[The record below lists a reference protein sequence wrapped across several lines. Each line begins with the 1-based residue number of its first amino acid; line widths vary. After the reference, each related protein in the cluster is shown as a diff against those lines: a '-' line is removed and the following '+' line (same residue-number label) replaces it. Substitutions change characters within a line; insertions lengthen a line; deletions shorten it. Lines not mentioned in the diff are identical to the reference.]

1 MIQQLLNT
9 IQSNTDKKMMLSDY
23 LTDNEIKIS
32 CYKDKLNNI
41 KSQLLDIKTTL
52 KRNDDFLSGNIPP
65 EQLHAEFTSKNYKG
79 YLLSENEYNIL
90 VNEFYKLRNEY
101 IMILDDIENIKD
113 DVSSMLNKLRD
124 SNIVY
129 CRL

>member
-1 MIQQLLNT
+1 MMQQLLNT
-9 IQSNTDKKMMLSDY
+9 IQNNTDKKMLLSDY
-23 LTDNEIKIS
+23 LAENEIKIS
-32 CYKDKLNNI
+32 YYKDKLNNI
-41 KSQLLDIKTTL
+41 KNRLIEIKTTL
-52 KRNDDFLSGNIPP
+52 KRDNEFISGRIPP
-65 EQLHAEFTSKNYKG
+65 EQLHAEFTSKNYQG

-113 DVSSMLNKLRD
+113 DVSSMLSKLREND
-124 SNIVY
+124 IVY

>member
-1 MIQQLLNT
+1 MILELLNT
-9 IQSNTDKKMMLSDY
+9 IQNNTDKKQL
-23 LTDNEIKIS
+23 LTDFIQD
-32 CYKDKLNNI
+32 KDMQIACLESELNNI
-41 KSQLLDIKTTL
+41 KSKLLKIKATL
-52 KRNDDFLSGNIPP
+52 KRNDNFLNGNIST

-113 DVSSMLNKLRD
+113 DVSEMLNKLRD
-124 SNIVY
+124 NNIIY
-129 CRL
+129 CLL

>member
-1 MIQQLLNT
+1 MITELLNT
-9 IQSNTDKKMMLSDY
+9 IQNNTDKKMMLSDY

-41 KSQLLDIKTTL
+41 KNRLLDIKTTL
-52 KRNDDFLSGNIPP
+52 KRNDDFLNGLIPT
-65 EQLHAEFTSKNYKG
+65 EQLHAEFTSKNYKS

-113 DVSSMLNKLRD
+113 DVSSMLNKLREN
-124 SNIVY
+124 NIVY
-129 CRL
+129 CLL